1 MKRFVNSFSANR
13 ALAILSEVEIDLHQL
28 ALWTVLSS
36 RWPSWADTFARKPEL
51 FEKVRKNDRSD
62 LKEDIKHI
70 LEEEELQTVIN
81 GAGLGTPL
89 DIDILTKS
97 AKMQA

>member
-1 MKRFVNSFSANR
+1 
-13 ALAILSEVEIDLHQL
+13 
-28 ALWTVLSS
+28 
-36 RWPSWADTFARKPEL
+36 
-51 FEKVRKNDRSD
+51 
-62 LKEDIKHI
+62 
-70 LEEEELQTVIN
+70 VIN